1 MSANM
6 NMASS
11 NLNTAPAANGS
22 LFDRAAQAVKSAKA
36 GDVVVNGLWAVLTI
50 YGLAATVNVFLTY

>member
-11 NLNTAPAANGS
+11 NLNTASAANGS
-22 LFDRAAQAVKSAKA
+22 LFDRAAQAVKSAKV